1 MTNTTTPRTTDAPT
15 DAPTVA
21 DLDGHPDDI
30 AAITRIISD
39 TEVAFNTNDAELLA
53 EHFAADGEG
62 VAVTGSR
69 LIGRDQILESGW
81 ELLAGPLADQYA
93 RYVVDEIRFVRP
105 DVALV
110 RKFAWATDADGND
123 LDVGHAMTAL
133 YVVVKSDD
141 RWWIAARQ
149 NTLTPAPS

>member
-1 MTNTTTPRTTDAPT
+1 MAGMTDTATPRTPTAPSV
-15 DAPTVA
+15 ATVE
-21 DLDGHPDDI
+21 GHPDDI
-30 AAITRIISD
+30 AAITCIIGD

-62 VAVTGSR
+62 VAVTGAR
-69 LIGRDQILESGW
+69 LSGRDQILESGRQ
-81 ELLAGPLADQYA
+81 LLAGPLADQYA
-93 RYVVDEIRFVRP
+93 RYVIDEIRFVRP

-110 RKFAWATDADGND
+110 RKLAWATDADGTD

-133 YVVVKSDD
+133 YVMVKDGD

-149 NTLTPAPS
+149 NALTPSND